1 MLETLYNVIENKK
14 ITQHFSFQI
23 RQRVNHG
30 PEVLFPGLGVHS
42 TSICCPSCSTCFLS
56 ERVAL
61 QEVHGPQHV
70 SDLTTRIKLVMLIEQ
85 SPSVDGC
92 VDTGAKIL
100 AEASIFRPFDAQ
112 LLSTPVLDF
121 LAEAIKILDSREVT
135 TSFCLWLVV
144 HGVEKE
150 AEEHEGTR
158 HPGDVGGGDVWSS
171 CYVGC

>member
-1 MLETLYNVIENKK
+1 M
-14 ITQHFSFQI
+14 S
-23 RQRVNHG
+23 
-30 PEVLFPGLGVHS
+30 
-42 TSICCPSCSTCFLS
+42 STCFLS

-100 AEASIFRPFDAQ
+100 SEASIFRPFGAQ
-112 LLSTPVLDF
+112 LLFTPVLDF
-121 LAEAIKILDSREVT
+121 LAEAIKILDSREVA

-144 HGVEKE
+144 HGVKREKNR
-150 AEEHEGTR
+150 ARR
-158 HPGDVGGGDVWSS
+158 HPAPWRRWRWRCVEQLL
-171 CYVGC
+171 CRLLMCCCL